1 MRSTAILA
9 AVLVLT
15 AGLTACAGHG
25 RPQSASTASADGS
38 PAADAQSSSPSV
50 SPWPAALALDPDAVD
65 LTDPD
70 AVAVAVALT
79 RTVQDAR
86 TDLTSVAV
94 DVRGGRW
101 DDPHLPRATAESEVA
116 RHGSHWQ
123 DLVAH
128 NAYDAVLDL
137 NRDID
142 DPPPDTS
149 TRVARARAVT
159 CQAMNDAGWTGQ
171 IRTSRY
177 WITLTKDD
185 AGQWR
190 VSELRSDSQ

>member
-50 SPWPAALALDPDAVD
+50 SPWPAALDLDPDAVD

-70 AVAVAVALT
+70 AVADAVALT

-86 TDLTSVAV
+86 TDLTSVAT
-94 DVRGGRW
+94 RSCQWEPG
-101 DDPHLPRATAESEVA
+101 RATSDSAVA
-116 RHGSHWQ
+116 RG
-123 DLVAH
+123 
-128 NAYDAVLDL
+128 
-137 NRDID
+137 R
-142 DPPPDTS
+142 
-149 TRVARARAVT
+149 
-159 CQAMNDAGWTGQ
+159 
-171 IRTSRY
+171 
-177 WITLTKDD
+177 
-185 AGQWR
+185 
-190 VSELRSDSQ
+190 

>member
-50 SPWPAALALDPDAVD
+50 SPWPAALDLDPD
-65 LTDPD
+65 
-70 AVAVAVALT
+70 AVALT

-116 RHGSHWQ
+116 RPGSHWQ